1 MKTLVA
7 VCLLACAAAFPQDP
21 ELAEGSGDPPVELAV
36 AARSSRLDSAFSD
49 EILRSEFQMSD
60 DGQFQYGF
68 ETSDGTS
75 VDAAG
80 GNRQIGDGVGVVMRG
95 SYSYKSPEGVDVTV
109 DWVADQNGFRAVG
122 PQVPEVP
129 EHVRRLLK
137 TLPAAPQP
145 VVEVSS
151 AEDAA
156 ADAPSAASLPAIPNE
171 SELIILS
178 ADSADAEAVD
188 EEDLLR

>member
-1 MKTLVA
+1 MT

-21 ELAEGSGDPPVELAV
+21 ELLEGSGDPPVELAV
-36 AARSSRLDSAFSD
+36 AARSSRLDDAFSD
-49 EILRSEFQMSD
+49 EILRSEFEMSD

-68 ETSDGTS
+68 ETSDGTAI
-75 VDAAG
+75 DAAG

-95 SYSYKSPEGVDVTV
+95 SYSYKSPEGVDVIV

-129 EHVRRLLK
+129 EYVRRLLK

-145 VVEVSS
+145 AVEVGS
-151 AEDAA
+151 AEATA
-156 ADAPSAASLPAIPNE
+156 ADAPSSLTLPAIPSE

-178 ADSADAEAVD
+178 ADSADTEAVD
-188 EEDLLR
+188 EEELLR

>member
-1 MKTLVA
+1 MRTLVT

-21 ELAEGSGDPPVELAV
+21 ELLEGSGDPPVELAV
-36 AARSSRLDSAFSD
+36 AARSSRLDDAFSD
-49 EILRSEFQMSD
+49 EILRSEFKMSD

-68 ETSDGTS
+68 ETSDGTAI
-75 VDAAG
+75 DAAG

-95 SYSYKSPEGVDVTV
+95 SYSYKSPEGVDVIV

-129 EHVRRLLK
+129 EYVRRLLK

-145 VVEVSS
+145 AVEVG
-151 AEDAA
+151 
-156 ADAPSAASLPAIPNE
+156 
-171 SELIILS
+171 S
-178 ADSADAEAVD
+178 ADIVETAREA
-188 EEDLLR
+188 